1 MWRCAHSIVHSATF
15 MPIPEARQGR
25 PRPRLAAARASTAA
39 SPTRSGTSRACR
51 SSAGRRSPVAEEPAE
66 RDEPAFSLTDALC
79 AAGLLE
85 LAGQA
90 VTTPIVFRQPVADY
104 VEQFHSTASL
114 ARELMTAGEAAAFG
128 QAVEDL
134 VRPYAVDGVLDLPVA
149 AELAWGRITVTA
161 RR

>member
-1 MWRCAHSIVHSATF
+1 VA
-15 MPIPEARQGR
+15 
-25 PRPRLAAARASTAA
+25 LAAAMTPHAFLAIVEHGHRNLPWRAGLTEVIVRHS
-39 SPTRSGTSRACR
+39 RSRGY
-51 SSAGRRSPVAEEPAE
+51 
-66 RDEPAFSLTDALC
+66 DPAFSLTDALC

-134 VRPYAVDGVLDLPVA
+134 VRPYAADGVLDLPVA
-149 AELAWGRITVTA
+149 AELAWGRIAVTA
-161 RR
+161 GR